1 MMTDFSWH
9 RRAQDSIAQAALTN
23 SKRPECHIKGVYPTH
38 LVRGRGCKVWDH
50 KGKEYTDFICGLG
63 TNLLGYANDRVN
75 GAMFSQMQQ
84 GASLSLSTTL
94 EVETAEK
101 LKELF
106 SFIDCVR
113 FLKTGSE
120 ACAAALRIA
129 RAKTGKWM
137 VYSDGYHGWSDEFVR
152 MVRPAVGVPEPWD
165 YKSNEDYGY
174 VARLGDHYDAG
185 CGLPDGVGAVIIE
198 PIITDASRERIEYLK
213 RLREDCTKAGALLIF
228 DEVITGFRT
237 PKYSVAAQYG
247 IEPDLI
253 VLGKAIAN
261 GMPLAAVGGKYT
273 TMNCG
278 EWFVSSTYAG
288 EMLSLAAAKETMTLL
303 QRKFSIDE
311 LWLRGKDF
319 QDQFNALWP
328 GGITIEGYPSR
339 GVFRGDP
346 KVRALVFQE
355 MCRAGVIFGPSWF
368 FSFAHFDEY
377 KSVIALAR
385 DVLTRVRLGEVELEG
400 EMPKAPFSQQ
410 VREAQ

>member
-1 MMTDFSWH
+1 MGIT
-9 RRAQDSIAQAALTN
+9 
-23 SKRPECHIKGVYPTH
+23 PTH
-38 LVRGRGCKVWDH
+38 VVRGRGCHLWDAQGN
-50 KGKEYTDFICGLG
+50 KYCDFICGLG
-63 TNLLGYANDRVN
+63 TNLLGYANERVN

-94 EVETAEK
+94 EVECAEK

-106 SFIDCVR
+106 CFVDCVR
-113 FLKTGSE
+113 FLKTGTE
-120 ACAAALRIA
+120 ACAAAVRIA
-129 RAKTGKWM
+129 RAKTGRWM

-152 MVRPAVGVPEPWD
+152 MSRPAFGIPEPWD
-165 YKSNEDYGY
+165 CTSNEDYGY
-174 VARLGDHYDAG
+174 MARLGDHYDAG
-185 CGLPDGVGAVIIE
+185 AGLAAGVAAVIIE
-198 PIITDASRERIEYLK
+198 PIITDHSRERIEWLK
-213 RLREDCTKAGALLIF
+213 RLREDCTKSGALLIF

-261 GMPLAAVGGKYT
+261 GMPLAAVGGKYSV
-273 TMNCG
+273 MNG
-278 EWFVSSTYAG
+278 SSEWFVSSTYAG

-303 QRKFSIDE
+303 QKKFSIDE

-328 GGITIEGYPSR
+328 SGITIDGYPSR
-339 GVFRGDP
+339 GAFRGDP
-346 KVRALVFQE
+346 KIRALVFQE
-355 MCRAGVIFGPSWF
+355 MCKAGVLLGPSFF

-377 KSVIALAR
+377 KSVLGLAR

-400 EMPKAPFSQQ
+400 ELPQSPFSQK